1 MASPMLNK
9 LSNLLAE
16 AQQQADLVAASLTRS
31 EVEHREAVERAWK
44 ANHNTQAELL
54 SIKASRDSLVC
65 SLKDMT
71 KQRDA
76 ALAELGAVKGQRD
89 ALRCKLNP
97 PSAVFADRS
106 PVYAVH
112 VEEHAIRYGHVCD
125 VIYRG
130 ACHGVALDY
139 VVRHQHG
146 SASFNTRYPATQ
158 VFATIKEAGEY
169 LANHG
174 KNL

>member
-76 ALAELGAVKGQRD
+76 ALAELGAVTKHRD
-89 ALRCKLNP
+89 ALVRSLNP
-97 PSAVFADRS
+97 PTQTLAVGT
-106 PVYAVH
+106 PVYCVDLQ
-112 VEEHAIRYGHVCD
+112 EHSLRYGHVAKWFPPSAMECAGYAVVHRIGRESCN
-125 VIYRG
+125 VIH
-130 ACHGVALDY
+130 AESCVFTSLH
-139 VVRHQHG
+139 
-146 SASFNTRYPATQ
+146 SAS
-158 VFATIKEAGEY
+158 VM
-169 LANHG
+169 LANQG